1 MDKLKDKKYE
11 SFDYTCRYTG
21 VPYYYNVADGKE
33 IFGLTSNMIKDLP
46 WVAHKVKDEDTLDSL
61 ALNYYNN
68 PTLFWIIADFN
79 SIRDPFEKLW
89 GKYRIIKIPSL
100 TSIEFGDLR

>member
-21 VPYYYNVADGKE
+21 VPYYYNAEDGKE

-46 WVAHKVKDEDTLDSL
+46 WVAHKVKEEDTLDSL
-61 ALNYYNN
+61 ALNYYND
-68 PTLFWIIADFN
+68 PTLYWIISDFN
-79 SIRDPFEKLW
+79 SIRDPFERL
-89 GKYRIIKIPSL
+89 
-100 TSIEFGDLR
+100 